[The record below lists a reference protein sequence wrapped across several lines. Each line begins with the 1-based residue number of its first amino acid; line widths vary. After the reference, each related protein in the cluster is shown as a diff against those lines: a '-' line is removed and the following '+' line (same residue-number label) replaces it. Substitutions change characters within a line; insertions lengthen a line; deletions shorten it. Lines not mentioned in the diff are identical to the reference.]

1 MLDDLMEFLALYTT
15 RGRIVLKYIYQTSVD
30 YSLTPPNSVTNTA
43 NITRQGKI
51 NFINGLYHCTDLE
64 IQSLL
69 PLSDL
74 LYDAE

>member
-1 MLDDLMEFLALYTT
+1 MLDDLVEFLALYTT
-15 RGRIVLKYIYQTSVD
+15 RGGIVLKYIYQTSVD
-30 YSLTPPNSVTNTA
+30 YSPPNSVTNTA